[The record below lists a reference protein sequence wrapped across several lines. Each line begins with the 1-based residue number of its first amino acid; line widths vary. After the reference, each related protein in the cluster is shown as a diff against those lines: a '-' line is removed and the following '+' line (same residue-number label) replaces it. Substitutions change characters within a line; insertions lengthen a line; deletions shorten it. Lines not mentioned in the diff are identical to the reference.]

1 MRIVDT
7 ARLYNTVTVL
17 TLSGAVVVYYV
28 CLLGLFI
35 LAVSIIVP
43 SSLLE
48 ARLGHPIGLSNYIV
62 LAWLATSVATIAGAI
77 GAGLEDEHTVRNAT
91 YGYRQRQRIQ
101 AVKETTESDY

>member
-17 TLSGAVVVYYV
+17 TLSVAVVVYYV

-62 LAWLATSVATIAGAI
+62 LAWLATSVATIAGGRLARASKTRI
-77 GAGLEDEHTVRNAT
+77 PYAT
-91 YGYRQRQRIQ
+91 PPTGTGRGSVFKR
-101 AVKETTESDY
+101 

>member
-17 TLSGAVVVYYV
+17 TLSGAVVVFYV

-62 LAWLATSVATIAGAI
+62 RGPGQIQIIGQKCLMDPDKSRGA
-77 GAGLEDEHTVRNAT
+77 
-91 YGYRQRQRIQ
+91 
-101 AVKETTESDY
+101 